1 MKELHIRKAKTDEYF
16 IALNLLKEA
25 AVWLKERQIN
35 YWQSWLNPD
44 ENYKNWIKS
53 GFNLGQ
59 FYFVEKNDEIIAM
72 YRLQHDDEPFWGK
85 RDDSAVYVHSLTT
98 KRKLHG
104 EQLGYSILKIIEEI
118 ARQDNRHYLRL
129 DCGVDNKALCQY
141 YSNFGF
147 KQTGT
152 KVVNGSKEA
161 LFEKDIR

>member
-59 FYFVEKNDEIIAM
+59 FYFVEKND
-72 YRLQHDDEPFWGK
+72 
-85 RDDSAVYVHSLTT
+85 
-98 KRKLHG
+98 
-104 EQLGYSILKIIEEI
+104 
-118 ARQDNRHYLRL
+118 
-129 DCGVDNKALCQY
+129 
-141 YSNFGF
+141 
-147 KQTGT
+147 
-152 KVVNGSKEA
+152 
-161 LFEKDIR
+161 